1 MSVLMHALE
10 ADALLNCGHGDTPEA
25 VNLPPETIYQ
35 PSKDGDGSPTD
46 ADSPSIASRATR
58 GLVQPELAR
67 VVAIFTLHALFTRAP
82 HALFST
88 SKHPYRPRGR

>member
-1 MSVLMHALE
+1 MSVYMHALE
-10 ADALLNCGHGDTPEA
+10 VDALLNGGNGDMPDAANLLPEA
-25 VNLPPETIYQ
+25 ICQ

-67 VVAIFTLHALFTRAP
+67 VVAIFTLHCSRAP